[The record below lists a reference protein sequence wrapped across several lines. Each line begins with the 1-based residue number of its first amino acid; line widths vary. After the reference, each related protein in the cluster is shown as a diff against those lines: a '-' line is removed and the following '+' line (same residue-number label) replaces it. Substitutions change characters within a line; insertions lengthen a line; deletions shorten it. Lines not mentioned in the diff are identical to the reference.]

1 MPETKSTCSC
11 YETLGRG
18 IRDAM
23 WQLEQTPCHKKIA
36 VVSYST
42 FSTVPF
48 LRAGSRLWKG
58 MVGSHPPFHRKIFRS
73 ISTNN
78 DRRYSCACHPIP
90 TNKKIFRLPC
100 NNKRWSS
107 LSPLL
112 PWLNSSIPSIR
123 LRSWVPNLKCED
135 PSFAAAAPAH
145 VDAVW
150 NKDGVVTNPAFST
163 LQARG
168 LLLAKED
175 TTAAIPNVLSYC
187 PLVFSTCY
195 SLILMMIAAEKDMQF
210 ESYECSISTKT
221 DLSCYSTGNGKMPW
235 GDGGGVSMNVFVK
248 GPQADEDIQKLPRM
262 PMSCA
267 RRLAFWRIPFLL
279 LSR

>member
-1 MPETKSTCSC
+1 
-11 YETLGRG
+11 
-18 IRDAM
+18 M

-123 LRSWVPNLKCED
+123 LRSWVPNPK
-135 PSFAAAAPAH
+135 
-145 VDAVW
+145 
-150 NKDGVVTNPAFST
+150 
-163 LQARG
+163 
-168 LLLAKED
+168 
-175 TTAAIPNVLSYC
+175 
-187 PLVFSTCY
+187 
-195 SLILMMIAAEKDMQF
+195 
-210 ESYECSISTKT
+210 
-221 DLSCYSTGNGKMPW
+221 
-235 GDGGGVSMNVFVK
+235 
-248 GPQADEDIQKLPRM
+248 
-262 PMSCA
+262 CA
-267 RRLAFWRIPFLL
+267 RSFLSGSRPGPCGCCLEQGRRRYEPGLFDTPSAWPTTCERRYYSRHSKCIEL
-279 LSR
+279 LSARLFDVLLVDSHDDCCRKRHAI